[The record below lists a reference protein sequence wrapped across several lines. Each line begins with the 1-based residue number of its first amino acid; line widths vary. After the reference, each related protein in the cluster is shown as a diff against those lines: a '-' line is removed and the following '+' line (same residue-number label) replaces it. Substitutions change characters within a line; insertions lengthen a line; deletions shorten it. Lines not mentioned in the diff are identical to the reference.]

1 MSALCCVQH
10 HLTLGL
16 AAVPFGDFEEVAAS
30 VIHVATG
37 NRMLMVMGG
46 KEVDLSVAE
55 ESAYENT
62 ALVKSWL

>member
-37 NRMLMVMGG
+37 NRMLMVMGA
-46 KEVDLSVAE
+46 KKWICL
-55 ESAYENT
+55 
-62 ALVKSWL
+62 